1 MASLGPRAISK
12 PIPRWVIA
20 LGIFWG
26 LASVVGLFF
35 VGRKIVG
42 TLRREQEM
50 NLHEIGPE
58 ERALFFSNE
67 ELVQSGLWHATK
79 KVPRDP
85 SIHLQSSAS
94 MLATWQGVEGNDL
107 IVQVISVRAG
117 PTWISEPMLHQTARF
132 IFSKHH
138 MEEKTDPPIGPDHY
152 PSYRYCKEEKC
163 ETRLVIGTLDQS
175 GIYVSASGR
184 GVLTAPDPDKL
195 AAVMKTD
202 LLRVV
207 EYGKRH
213 TLFQLDAGD

>member
-1 MASLGPRAISK
+1 MASRGPRAISK

-85 SIHLQSSAS
+85 SISLQSTAS
-94 MLATWQGVEGNDL
+94 MLATYQGVEGNDV
-107 IVQVISVRAG
+107 IVQVVSVRAG

-132 IFSKHH
+132 IFSKHG

-163 ETRLVIGTLDQS
+163 ETRVVIGTLDQS
-175 GIYVSASGR
+175 GIYLSASGR

-213 TLFQLDAGD
+213 TLIQLDAGD

>member
-1 MASLGPRAISK
+1 MASRGPRAISK

-85 SIHLQSSAS
+85 SISLQSTAS
-94 MLATWQGVEGNDL
+94 MLATYQGVEGNDV
-107 IVQVISVRAG
+107 IVQVVSVRAG

-132 IFSKHH
+132 IFSKHG

-163 ETRLVIGTLDQS
+163 ETRVVIGTLDQS
-175 GIYVSASGR
+175 GIYLSASGR

-207 EYGKRH
+207 EYGQRH
-213 TLFQLDAGD
+213 TLIQLDAGD

>member
-1 MASLGPRAISK
+1 MASRGPRAISK

-85 SIHLQSSAS
+85 SISLQSTAS
-94 MLATWQGVEGNDL
+94 MLATYQGVEGNDV
-107 IVQVISVRAG
+107 IVQVVSVRAG

-132 IFSKHH
+132 IFSKHG